1 MKQSLYIFYPRG
13 TLQDKI
19 KRMSLPNGFYQA
31 WLIVTFV
38 TNLEETQID
47 PYGSHLVY
55 DHSYILHRLLTFVNS
70 YFRFLFFFLLFKY
83 LCSIISFTLSCG
95 VYSVISLSS
104 ILSSTSFAEL
114 VFAFNSP
121 QFGQIAISFCLPL
134 SFILFIL

>member
-55 DHSYILHRLLTFVNS
+55 DHSYILHRLLTFVN
-70 YFRFLFFFLLFKY
+70 RFFKNFYLFEKF
-83 LCSIISFTLSCG
+83 SR
-95 VYSVISLSS
+95 ISLSVFS
-104 ILSSTSFAEL
+104 FVLSSA
-114 VFAFNSP
+114 
-121 QFGQIAISFCLPL
+121 
-134 SFILFIL
+134 